1 MNINTAFL
9 VREIKKGCT
18 YRRLA
23 EIYYPKDHPG
33 YGNQGWGEELC
44 REALKVIYP
53 NDDVWMMDYPEQKF
67 GVKWEKEN
75 KSYIGNF
82 YWWE

>member
-1 MNINTAFL
+1 MTINEARL
-9 VREIKKGCT
+9 IREIKKGCT

-23 EIYYPKDHPG
+23 EIYYPKDDIGHG
-33 YGNQGWGEELC
+33 HQICGQDLC
-44 REALKVIYP
+44 REALRALYP

-67 GVKWEKEN
+67 GKSFELEN
-75 KSYIGNF
+75 LSRVCPG